1 MSGFLQALYSSGEGD
16 FLHRAA
22 HKEPELP
29 CISSTGMP
37 LLRAGEGGSAAA
49 LGSHCRGTRTKESLL
64 SPPSTRAES
73 RGRQGRQGSE
83 KVPAQALAACS
94 PACTAALQERREMRA
109 PCLRRGHLMLAAAEI
124 AWKPL
129 F

>member
-1 MSGFLQALYSSGEGD
+1 MSGFLQNSYSSGEGD

-29 CISSTGMP
+29 CISSTRGCLCSGLAREARQQHWRVPEGYMEK
-37 LLRAGEGGSAAA
+37 GEPPSSLQHSAASQGSA
-49 LGSHCRGTRTKESLL
+49 R
-64 SPPSTRAES
+64 
-73 RGRQGRQGSE
+73 
-83 KVPAQALAACS
+83 VPAQALAACS
-94 PACTAALQERREMRA
+94 PAGTAALQERREMRA
-109 PCLRRGHLMLAAAEI
+109 PCLRRGHLMLAAPEI